1 MAKLLDFKSYV
12 GGADNVV
19 VEEQFPSTTK
29 TYTYD
34 FGFDITS
41 YTFDAWYQTII
52 ADVVTYDRNT
62 GDPNFTDTS
71 IIGFFGDGNGT
82 QIAAGNFTNNE
93 AVGTVDFTIPPDLYT
108 GPIIPSARINVP
120 LTVVTFEWTNP
131 NGALPSIIESHR
143 WCLMQRW
150 ESTVSP
156 ADPTLDS
163 EYVPLGTGGL
173 LTFTDNSATDSDRVV
188 GAYTVT
194 GLSNKEGSGA
204 TFSVEVTTGG
214 VTNIDLIARGSAYN
228 VGDTIALLDVDMGG
242 GGAADITVTV
252 ATVA

>member
-1 MAKLLDFKSYV
+1 MATILDFQTYV
-12 GGADNVV
+12 GGADNSV

-34 FGFDITS
+34 FDTDITS
-41 YTFDAWYQTII
+41 FTFDAWYQTIVV
-52 ADVVTYDRNT
+52 DVVAYDRNT
-62 GDPNFTDTS
+62 GEPNFTDSS
-71 IIGFFGDGNGT
+71 IIGFIGDGAGT
-82 QIAAGNFTNNE
+82 QIAGGNFTNNG
-93 AVGTVDFTIPPDLYT
+93 AAGTIDFTIPADLYT
-108 GPIIPSARINVP
+108 GPIIPNARINVP

-131 NGALPSIIESHR
+131 NGALPDIVESHR

>member
-19 VEEQFPSTTK
+19 VEEQFPSTSK
-29 TYTYD
+29 TYQYD
-34 FGFDITS
+34 FSKDVTS
-41 YTFDAWYQTII
+41 WSFAATEQTII
-52 ADVVTYDRNT
+52 ADVVGYDRNT
-62 GDPNFTDTS
+62 GDPTFSDTS
-71 IIGFFGDGNGT
+71 IIGYMANANTEIDATN
-82 QIAAGNFTNNE
+82 ITNNG
-93 AVGTVDFTIPPDLYT
+93 AAGTVDLTIPANLYT
-108 GPIIPSARINVP
+108 GGIIPSARINVP
-120 LTVVTFEWTNP
+120 LTVVTFTWTNP
-131 NGALPSIIESHR
+131 NGALPSIVESHR

-150 ESTVSP
+150 ESTVTP
-156 ADPTLDS
+156 ADPILESD
-163 EYVPLGTGGL
+163 YIPLGTGAV
-173 LTFTDNSATDSDRVV
+173 LTFSDNSATDSDRVV